1 MATPSTSLVSLQ
13 DPIDVSL
20 GDIESELQKIWLA
33 QSPNGDS
40 QAVPVATRA
49 ATFSLVVYDSD
60 DTQQLLS
67 RLGFYSGPIDGIAGP
82 RMTAAL
88 KAAQSAYGLP
98 VTGERDVATLEHL
111 RQEFTRKQA
120 GDFEGIGERYAAD
133 IRSGGVADVIA
144 SQNPC
149 RVIAL
154 CPTLGPD
161 TGVTAQVAAYCPI
174 KKQSRSSLICCE
186 YITLQGT
193 TEALGRVADLIPSL
207 TIGDLPKFLWWKG
220 GLDSN
225 PEFLT
230 TIAPLFDSIIVD
242 SSEFTQPI
250 TDLCQV
256 SDLIAQ
262 GLPIADLNWR
272 RLGAWQEL
280 SAEAFDPLERR
291 AAIHQIDRVTVDYEK
306 GNSAQ
311 ALMFLGWLA
320 SRLQWQPTEFKGESG
335 DYEIYQIQLLGA
347 DQRVIEAELAG
358 IPTGDHGD
366 VLGDLIDLKLASTNL
381 KADCSTIICSETR
394 GCMRMESGG
403 GAQVAKTY
411 QVNPLSEQTA
421 EMLLSQQLQRWGRDL
436 LYEESFAIVRQI
448 LDLIAR

>member
-1 MATPSTSLVSLQ
+1 MATQTTSLVSLQ

-20 GDIESELQKIWLA
+20 SEIESELQKIWLA

-67 RLGFYSGPIDGIAGP
+67 RLGFYSGPIDGIVGP
-82 RMTAAL
+82 RMSAAL
-88 KAAQSAYGLP
+88 KAAQAHYGLP
-98 VTGERDVATLEHL
+98 VTGERDAATLEHL
-111 RQEFTRKQA
+111 RQEFARKQA

-161 TGVTAQVAAYCPI
+161 TGVTAQVAAYCPV
-174 KKQSRSSLICCE
+174 KKQSRSTLVCCE

-193 TEALGRVADLIPSL
+193 AAALNRIADMIPAL
-207 TIGDLPKFLWWKG
+207 TISDLPKFLWWKG
-220 GLDSN
+220 SLEASSDFLDT
-225 PEFLT
+225 L
-230 TIAPLFDSIIVD
+230 APLFDCIIVD
-242 SSEFTQPI
+242 SSDFPDPLR
-250 TDLCQV
+250 DLKQV
-256 SDLIAQ
+256 GTFMAK

-280 SAEAFDPLERR
+280 SAEAFDPPERR
-291 AAIHQIDRVTVDYEK
+291 AAILEVDQVTVDYEK
-306 GNSAQ
+306 GNPAQ

-320 SRLQWQPTEFKGESG
+320 SRLQWQPTGFQAEGG
-335 DYEIYQIQLLGA
+335 DYDIYQVELTGPHDRKIT
-347 DQRVIEAELAG
+347 AELAG
-358 IPTGDHGD
+358 IPTGDRGD
-366 VLGDLIDLKLASTNL
+366 VIGDLIDLKLASTNL
-381 KADCSTIICSETR
+381 QANCSTIICSETR

-421 EMLLSQQLQRWGRDL
+421 EVLLSQQLQRWGRDL
-436 LYEESFAIVRQI
+436 LYEESFAVVTEI
-448 LDLIAR
+448 LKLT